1 MCIIPL
7 KLMKMIIQQ
16 KMGKTHKT
24 TRNINKYPQC
34 HCNQI
39 HTNKIPFNSPLC
51 HTINLNVFDYESENG
66 TGFP

>member
-1 MCIIPL
+1 MCTIPL

-24 TRNINKYPQC
+24 AGNVNKYPQC

-39 HTNKIPFNSPLC
+39 HTNKIPFHSPLC
-51 HTINLNVFDYESENG
+51 HTVNLKRL
-66 TGFP
+66 